1 MAENSYTE
9 LAKNIDKLA
18 SSLASLG
25 DSASAISNLSS
36 GISDIVGLGSEVTG
50 LLDMIKNG
58 FSGSG
63 GVTALVGFG
72 ISTLI
77 NFATDLS
84 EKAQEIYKENVED
97 FNTGANSLSR
107 EDRGYS
113 FSSDT
118 QDVMEMVAEAKEGHA
133 PMGESD
139 MEKGASISQMV
150 RTGLYQRDNEAEFME
165 DVGLAYE
172 YQYQTYL
179 EELDGVLQAAMER
192 EEAAMDAFN
201 EATAGGM
208 SDEEATEIYNET
220 MRQSSEQLAQEM
232 NNAQKAYNTE
242 MMTLT
247 QGVLESVGFEMTD
260 EMQKYMDVIKQGYGE
275 VSVDEAAL
283 YFLNSIAG
291 TNAEKVFQG
300 INDRGYFEA
309 MGITEENRALY
320 GGPIFFGEEG
330 RSSAEL
336 VGMILSAFGGVDPNA
351 AQYGNVEG
359 AYRYNSAAETVET
372 PQVGE
377 TTQTGAINYEGITS
391 PEDFANLYGGISED
405 SEAYA
410 GLSSSMAAI
419 LPQVFSSEEFGAS
432 LTTALTTA
440 FASEDLWATL
450 GETFNSGFS
459 AMVESQIES
468 FTEYGTGLGE
478 AMTAGLAQGID
489 SGTARVCSSIRSM
502 ATRAVAEARKR
513 LDINSPSRVFREIG
527 LSTGEGFAL
536 GIDESLL
543 LAENAAMRMAEG
555 VARAGAGTNAG
566 AGRGAVVNLNVNQ
579 PSIRSDDDVRR
590 LSEEFARYTAAMTYG
605 L

>member
-1 MAENSYTE
+1 MDESSMEDGAFFSRVMRSGRYESENM
-9 LAKNIDKLA
+9 D
-18 SSLASLG
+18 
-25 DSASAISNLSS
+25 
-36 GISDIVGLGSEVTG
+36 
-50 LLDMIKNG
+50 
-58 FSGSG
+58 
-63 GVTALVGFG
+63 
-72 ISTLI
+72 
-77 NFATDLS
+77 
-84 EKAQEIYKENVED
+84 
-97 FNTGANSLSR
+97 
-107 EDRGYS
+107 
-113 FSSDT
+113 
-118 QDVMEMVAEAKEGHA
+118 
-133 PMGESD
+133 
-139 MEKGASISQMV
+139 
-150 RTGLYQRDNEAEFME
+150 EFME
-165 DVGLAYE
+165 NAGLAYE
-172 YQYQTYL
+172 YQYQLYL
-179 EELDGVLQAAMER
+179 EELDGVLQASMER

-220 MRQSSEQLAQEM
+220 IRQSSEQLAQEV
-232 NNAQKAYNTE
+232 NNAQKAYNIE

-247 QGVLESVGFEMTD
+247 QGVLESVGFEMTG
-260 EMQKYMDVIKQGYGE
+260 EMQKYMDIIKQGHGE
-275 VSVDEAAL
+275 DGITVEDAL
-283 YFLNSIAG
+283 WRILNSLSG
-291 TNAEKVFQG
+291 TDADRVLQG
-300 INDRGYFEA
+300 VNDAGYFEA
-309 MGITEENRALY
+309 MGLTEENRLLRSWFLGPEERSYEELY
-320 GGPIFFGEEG
+320 SIFMSF
-330 RSSAEL
+330 
-336 VGMILSAFGGVDPNA
+336 FGGVDPNA
-351 AQYGNVEG
+351 SQYGDVEG

-450 GETFNSGFS
+450 GETLNSGFS

>member
-139 MEKGASISQMV
+139 MEKGAGISQMV

-478 AMTAGLAQGID
+478 AMTVGLAQGID